1 MCGVG
6 FCCCDNDDRGGDL
19 MLPPNCQALLIEAAM
34 TKDLDRIQNAI
45 DLVKLLS
52 PESFLQNEQ
61 DMNARVFY
69 GRPEGKHWTGTFR
82 VIKIN

>member
-1 MCGVG
+1 
-6 FCCCDNDDRGGDL
+6 

-52 PESFLQNEQ
+52 PESFLQNEK
-61 DMNARVFY
+61 DMIARKFY
-69 GRPEGKHWTGTFR
+69 GRPAGSHWSGTYR
-82 VIKIN
+82 AEKIG